1 MAEALIYVRG
11 PIAFV
16 GPGYGPASKRRAQLR
31 ALVPAPTDEPA
42 GAPAPCGAH
51 RGSRVPWA
59 ALLRRVFAAAVLS
72 CPCGGRRR
80 VVAVDAARARP
91 LLAALG
97 LPCTPATF
105 APARAPP
112 QAELWFDDAS

>member
-1 MAEALIYVRG
+1 RHLVRYAG
-11 PIAFV
+11 VF
-16 GPGYGPASKRRAQLR
+16 GPAHRQRAKLR
-31 ALVPAPTDEPA
+31 ALVPAPADP
-42 GAPAPCGAH
+42 PAPCDVH

-59 ALLRRVFAAAVLS
+59 ALLRRVFAADVLA

-80 VVAVDAARARP
+80 VVPVVVDSTRAPP
-91 LLAALG
+91 LPAALG

-112 QAELWFDDAS
+112 QAELWFDDAC